1 MLISS
6 TPPQWCH
13 LNNSTIWASN
23 VGVHLGI
30 ELEVGDHVRETND
43 GDISTTCG
51 GGDNADKASARP
63 KFEDMERTMILTI
76 G

>member
-30 ELEVGDHVRETND
+30 ELEVGDHVRETGD
-43 GDISTTCG
+43 GDISVMCG
-51 GGDNADKASARP
+51 RGDNVDKANAEP
-63 KFEDMERTMILTI
+63 KFENTERAMILTI